1 MNFEPFV
8 PADVAAKHFGISR
21 RLLLSMARRGIA
33 GAYAIGCGDF
43 RHRWVF
49 KLSELC
55 AAIDP
60 KQYDPTRGGSR

>member
-1 MNFEPFV
+1 VNLEPFV

-21 RLLLSMARRGIA
+21 RLLLSMARRGVA

-49 KLSELC
+49 KLSELIS
-55 AAIDP
+55 AIDP
-60 KQYDPTRGGSR
+60 KAYSGQGGSR